1 MNNSRS
7 IDMVKGPL
15 IKNVFL
21 FSLPLM
27 ATNLLQMMFNAADTI
42 VVGKFSG
49 QVALAA
55 VGATGSLIYLLVS
68 LFNGL
73 SIGANVVI
81 AKAIGSN
88 DQTKITK
95 SVNSSVMLALL
106 SGIVLTLVSVFGSK
120 YFLIWMGTPS
130 SIIDQSTL
138 YMQVYFMGS
147 LFMVM
152 YNFGAA
158 ILRSQGDTKRPLIF
172 LTISGVINV
181 ILNLIFVIVFHWSV
195 FGVSLATVISQGIA
209 CILVLYILVHDEDE
223 THLELKHLSMDDET
237 AKEILRI
244 GIPAGIQGMAF
255 AISNVVVQSSINSF
269 DSSTIIAGNS
279 AAVNIENFVYIG
291 MGAFSS
297 AAITFTSQNIGAK
310 NLGQVKKIMGLTM
323 LLDIISAILVAGVIN
338 LFASFFLSLYTNDP
352 SVIQAG
358 TVRLFWV
365 TLFLFLNGIL
375 DIFANSMRGMGHSGI
390 PTLLMLVGVCG
401 FRLVWLWTVFPQY
414 RSLPIIYLCFPLS
427 WIITAIFEG
436 LLWLYYYRRL
446 MKSKI

>member
-106 SGIVLTLVSVFGSK
+106 SGIVLTLVGVFGSK

>member
-1 MNNSRS
+1 MNNNRT

-15 IKNVFL
+15 VKNVFL

-81 AKAIGSN
+81 AKAIGSQ

-95 SVNSSVMLALL
+95 SVNSSVMLALF
-106 SGIVLTLVSVFGSK
+106 SGLLLTIVGVFASK
-120 YFLIWMGTPS
+120 YFLSWMGTPS
-130 SIIDQSTL
+130 SIIEQSTL

-158 ILRSQGDTKRPLIF
+158 ILRSKGDTKRPLIF
-172 LTISGVINV
+172 LTISGIINV
-181 ILNLIFVIVFHWSV
+181 LLNLFFVIVFRWGV
-195 FGVSLATVISQGIA
+195 FGVALATVISQGIA
-209 CILVLYILVHDEDE
+209 CILVLYTLVHDEDQ
-223 THLELKHLSMDDET
+223 THLELKGLSMDKEV

-269 DSSTIIAGNS
+269 DSSAIIAGNS

-310 NLGQVKKIMGLTM
+310 NLGQVKKIMSLTM

-338 LFASFFLSLYTNDP
+338 LFASFFLSLYTNDLA
-352 SVIQAG
+352 VIQAG

-390 PTLLMLVGVCG
+390 PTLLMLLGVCG

-414 RSLPIIYLCFPLS
+414 RSLQTIYLCFPLS
-427 WIITAIFEG
+427 WIITSGFEG
-436 LLWLYYYRRL
+436 FLWLYYYRRL
-446 MKSKI
+446 MKS